1 MNTRFSLTQGC
12 AASFAAALVAV
23 TLALSA
29 VRSSATESTAIV
41 STNVYGSGKQF
52 TTTVERRSQGDLS
65 AEDLHQASLLVSQFL
80 THVNQAIQEL
90 TDTHTDAART
100 DIEKAQSLAK
110 VVHDLLPIT
119 TVTTTVKD
127 AQGKEIYHD
136 EQQAQDDQIPIYMGD
151 VALDLIEPIVEAK
164 KDEAA
169 LKGVKLADAKVIHT
183 AVLVDLNYAERKL
196 KRATEL
202 IAKPQEAS
210 AELAL
215 IQSDGV
221 HFYAHPE
228 DNPLVE
234 AQQALRLA
242 ERMVREKKFEGAK
255 ANLVTAKLQLEAYRA
270 LVGSDAGMAVADL
283 EKEIQELSSELQS
296 PGSAD
301 QIRAMWDNVTGWF
314 KSESGQAH
322 QTTTNPVPGITTN
335 SVSSISS
342 R

>member
-1 MNTRFSLTQGC
+1 MNTKFSLTHGC

-23 TLALSA
+23 TLALSV
-29 VRSSATESTAIV
+29 VRSSAAESTANV
-41 STNVYGSGKQF
+41 STNIYGSGKQF
-52 TTTVERRSQGDLS
+52 KTTVERRSQGDLS
-65 AEDLHQASLLVSQFL
+65 AEDLHQASLLASQFL

-90 TDTHTDAART
+90 TDMHTDAAQN

-110 VVHDLLPIT
+110 VVHGLLPT
-119 TVTTTVKD
+119 TIVTTTVKD
-127 AQGKEIYHD
+127 AQGKDIYHD
-136 EQQAQDDQIPIYMGD
+136 EQQVQDDQIPIFMGD
-151 VALDLIEPIVEAK
+151 VAMEVVEPIVEAK

-196 KRATEL
+196 KRAMDL
-202 IAKPQEAS
+202 ITKPQEAS
-210 AELAL
+210 TELAL

-242 ERMVREKKFEGAK
+242 ERMVREKKFEGANS
-255 ANLVTAKLQLEAYRA
+255 NLVTAKLQLEAYRA
-270 LVGSDAGMAVADL
+270 LAGSDAGTAVADM
-283 EKEIQELSSELQS
+283 EKAIQNLSGELQT
-296 PGSAD
+296 PGAGD
-301 QIRAMWDNVTGWF
+301 QIRRMWDNVTGWF
-314 KSESGQAH
+314 KRESGQAH
-322 QTTTNPVPGITTN
+322 QTTTNSLPGIMTN

>member
-1 MNTRFSLTQGC
+1 MNTRFSLAHGC

-23 TLALSA
+23 TLALTT
-29 VRSSATESTAIV
+29 VPSSATESTANV
-41 STNVYGSGKQF
+41 STNVYGSGKQY
-52 TTTVERRSQGDLS
+52 TTTVERRSQGELS
-65 AEDLHQASLLVSQFL
+65 AEDLHQASLLASQFL

-90 TDTHTDAART
+90 ADMHTDAAQT

-110 VVHDLLPIT
+110 VVHGLLPT
-119 TVTTTVKD
+119 TVVTTTVKD

-136 EQQAQDDQIPIYMGD
+136 EQQVQDDQIPIHMGD
-151 VALDLIEPIVEAK
+151 VAMEVIEPIIDAK

-183 AVLVDLNYAERKL
+183 AVLVDLTYAERKL

-210 AELAL
+210 TELAL

-228 DNPLVE
+228 DDPLVKV
-234 AQQALRLA
+234 QQALRLA
-242 ERMVREKKFEGAK
+242 ERMVREKAFEGAK
-255 ANLVTAKLQLEAYRA
+255 ANLLTAQFQLEAYRA
-270 LVGSDAGMAVADL
+270 LVGSDTGMAVADL
-283 EKEIQELSSELQS
+283 EKNIQKLSGELQN
-296 PGSAD
+296 PGAAD
-301 QIRAMWDNVTGWF
+301 QIRTMWDNVTGWF
-314 KSESGQAH
+314 KRESGQAH
-322 QTTTNPVPGITTN
+322 QTATN
-335 SVSSISS
+335 SAPSLSS